1 MQGLDPGLRVTAVLL
16 WGQVGTG
23 PIMSMSIKVIVNQLK
38 NHNHLLYL
46 AYY

>member
-23 PIMSMSIKVIVNQLK
+23 PIMPIMSMYKYSLN
-38 NHNHLLYL
+38 NYNHLLYL